1 MNGDRKID
9 LGIAVSV
16 FDLLSKAEFL
26 KNLSMR
32 KQRLVT
38 WMFAISLLFS
48 IALHGFLLNF
58 ERCLPRCHARTNE
71 ALIIPLFIMTEAR
84 PLYANEKGISR
95 SREGNSS
102 IKASSSESTFV
113 QPAHNAVVE
122 QKVETGAVSI
132 LTPRSLKKSI
142 RKMISTDTPSV
153 AAKSAILGNPVSVT
167 SSIHAKSRQNTERGG
182 FGAASKTG
190 SINRGG
196 VILKPVIKNF
206 ERPRYPSLA
215 RRHGHE
221 GTVVLEM
228 EIFEDGIV
236 GKVAIISSSR
246 YAELDNAAQKALEN
260 ASCIPARLNG
270 IPMRSLLKKE
280 ITFRLTD

>member
-1 MNGDRKID
+1 MNGDRRVD
-9 LGIAVSV
+9 LGIAVSML
-16 FDLLSKAEFL
+16 DLFSEAGIR
-26 KNLSMR
+26 KNLVMC
-32 KQRLVT
+32 KQRTVT
-38 WMFAISLLFS
+38 CMFGLSLLFS
-48 IALHGFLLNF
+48 VIFHGFLLNL
-58 ERCLPRCHARTNE
+58 ELYLPADRDRTNE

-102 IKASSSESTFV
+102 IKASSSESTSV
-113 QPAHNAVVE
+113 QPAHNAVAE
-122 QKVETGAVSI
+122 QKAESGAVSI

-153 AAKSAILGNPVSVT
+153 AAKSAILGNSVSV
-167 SSIHAKSRQNTERGG
+167 SGPIHAKSLQNTESGG
-182 FGAASKTG
+182 LGAASKAG
-190 SINRGG
+190 SINRRG
-196 VILKPVIKNF
+196 VRLEPEIKNF

-260 ASCIPARLNG
+260 ASCIPASLDG